1 MALFCSAHYCTVL
14 FFLVMLTYMI
24 RHANLFYYV
33 PFLLYSVPLMRRYLL
48 TSQFY
53 TYHFL
58 CLSHP
63 ISLPL
68 THLISLSLTHFRLIA
83 IGLSSTVK
91 WKNIKRLYRIIRR
104 SVYSYILFILHNRY
118 LSTSCVIL
126 LPAYYLPFRFLP
138 FLLFCFPSYPFLLS
152 SATMIRTCF
161 LSLFSLLVSSLP
173 LLPAPSLLLLSFTCT
188 VGHNVGSA

>member
-1 MALFCSAHYCTVL
+1 
-14 FFLVMLTYMI
+14 MI

-48 TSQFY
+48 TSQCY

-68 THLISLSLTHFRLIA
+68 THFRLIV

-104 SVYSYILFILHNRY
+104 SVYSYIFTFIH
-118 LSTSCVIL
+118 STCFPIPSVIL
-126 LPAYYLPFRFLP
+126 QLSSSFSVSNFISLSVL
-138 FLLFCFPSYPFLLS
+138 CHSYPLWAFSFSHPL
-152 SATMIRTCF
+152 F
-161 LSLFSLLVSSLP
+161 PPSLFYPPTLFSPP
-173 LLPAPSLLLLSFTCT
+173 LLPFPCT
-188 VGHNVGSA
+188 VL